1 MIIDTHCHAGL
12 FKYEPIESLLFHME
26 QNNVDKAVLIQY
38 MGNSDNGYMLEC
50 MRRYPDK
57 FAAAIIVDSSDDG
70 TQIRRWHE
78 EGMNSIR
85 LHATSRSTSM
95 EPLAHWSTAAQLD
108 MVVSVISSPAALNS
122 RDFIDVVERF
132 PDTRLVIEHLAGVKR
147 NDEWPYE
154 EFREAL
160 KLARYENVFIKMP
173 GFGEFCNTTAL
184 LSDGLAENSVDLDD
198 ALASR
203 NHPALEKIPPVA
215 EMTLE
220 AFGPERIMWG
230 SDYPPVSSR
239 EGYTLSL
246 KLPQVYFGNLSQN
259 EQAAIFGLTAAKVWG
274 LE

>member
-26 QNNVDKAVLIQY
+26 QNSVDKAVLIQY
-38 MGNSDNGYMLEC
+38 MGNSDNGYMLDC
-50 MRRYPDK
+50 QNRYPNK
-57 FAAAIIVDSSDDG
+57 LASAIIVDSDDDG

-78 EGMNSIR
+78 EGLRGIR
-85 LHATSRSTSM
+85 LGATSRSSSM

-108 MVVSVISSPAALNS
+108 MVVSVPCSPAALNS

-132 PDTRLVIEHLAGVKR
+132 ADTRIVIEHLGGVKR
-147 NDEWPYE
+147 TDEWPYE
-154 EFREAL
+154 DFRQAL
-160 KLARYENVFIKMP
+160 KLARYPNLFIKLP
-173 GFGEFCNTTAL
+173 GFGEFCDTTAL
-184 LSDGLAENSVDLDD
+184 LSEDLAENQADLED
-198 ALASR
+198 ALSSR

-220 AFGPERIMWG
+220 AFGPERMMWG

-246 KLPQVYFGNLSQN
+246 KLPQAYFGNLSQD